1 MESPVFIY
9 EERDANQIFD
19 YWLGIIDRIEASTIT
34 DGEDDT
40 AIYNSQTIGYTLFP
54 LIDSISF
61 NLFGSG
67 MRRYLRELNYSRN
80 EANIITLMFRNGMLH
95 NTRAKRLKFRN
106 TEVSWSL
113 LSSNGN
119 GGFFAFDEGYVDSEN
134 HEFDMPAERPLEIIP
149 LANHEYNVMLSVDRL
164 TAQVRHDLL
173 RRKREFAEPTMNFI
187 VGEEIDSDF
196 RP

>member
-19 YWLGIIDRIEASTIT
+19 YWLGIIDRIEASTIS

-40 AIYNSQTIGYTLFP
+40 ALYNSQTIGYTLFP

-95 NTRAKRLKFRN
+95 NTRAKRLQFRN
-106 TEVSWSL
+106 TVVSWSL

-119 GGFFAFDEGYVDSEN
+119 GGFFPFDEGYVDPDD
-134 HEFDMPAERPLEIIP
+134 HDFDMPAERPLEIIP
-149 LANHEYNVMLSVDRL
+149 LTNNEYNVMLSVDRL

-173 RRKREFAEPTMNFI
+173 RRKREFSEPTMSFI
-187 VGEEIDSDF
+187 VGEEIDSNF
-196 RP
+196 QS